1 MMGLM
6 TRELVTLL
14 LRLRESLRLFSQEKG
29 HPSRSGVTLETSPW
43 VVSSYKVQIIIG
55 KNGMDTTNVH
65 SQKPRCIELNSC

>member
-29 HPSRSGVTLETSPW
+29 HPSGSGVTLETSPW
-43 VVSSYKVQIIIG
+43 VVRSYKVQISIG
-55 KNGMDTTNVH
+55 KTVWIPQTSTLRNRDA
-65 SQKPRCIELNSC
+65 SS